1 LNDALVIR
9 PAVEADVEAMADWT
23 ARVPLFAEHGIT
35 AAGVARQLRAALED
49 PGASLLVAE
58 WGGGPVGFAHFLLKG
73 GFGRSG
79 YLKLLS
85 VDGRLRSQGVGRA
98 LMAELEL
105 RFLQPNG
112 LFLLCTHTN
121 TAARRFYEKLGYAQV
136 GEVPDYL
143 TPGLQEVIYF
153 KPAPRSAAP

>member
-9 PAVEADVEAMADWT
+9 PAVEADLESMADWT

-35 AAGVARQLRAALED
+35 AAGVVRQLRAALED

-58 WGGGPVGFAHFLLKG
+58 RGGVPVGFAHFLLKG

-85 VDGRLRSQGVGRA
+85 VDERVRSQGVGRA

-105 RFLQPNG
+105 RFLAPNG

-121 TAARRFYEKLGYAQV
+121 LGARRFYEGLGYTQV

-153 KPAPRSAAP
+153 KPAPMV

>member
-49 PGASLLVAE
+49 PGASLLAATLEGV
-58 WGGGPVGFAHFLLKG
+58 PVGFAHFLLKG

-85 VDGRLRSQGVGRA
+85 VDGAVRLQGVGRA
-98 LMAELEL
+98 LMGDLEL
-105 RFLQPNG
+105 RFLAPNG
-112 LFLLCTHTN
+112 LFLLCTHT
-121 TAARRFYEKLGYAQV
+121 TSAARRFYESLGYAQL
-136 GEVPDYL
+136 GEVPDDL
-143 TPGLQEVIYF
+143 TPGLQEVIYV
-153 KPAPRSAAP
+153 KPALKGAAP

>member
-1 LNDALVIR
+1 MNDALVIR

-49 PGASLLVAE
+49 PGASLLAATLEGV
-58 WGGGPVGFAHFLLKG
+58 PVGFAHFLLKG

-85 VDGRLRSQGVGRA
+85 VDGAVRSQGVGRA

-105 RFLQPNG
+105 RFLAPNG

-121 TAARRFYEKLGYAQV
+121 TAARRFYEALGYAQV

-153 KPAPRSAAP
+153 KAAPRGAAP

>member
-1 LNDALVIR
+1 MNDALVIR
-9 PAVEADVEAMADWT
+9 PAVEGDVEAMAAWT

-35 AAGVARQLRAALED
+35 AAGVARQLRAALTD
-49 PGASLLVAE
+49 AGASLLVAE
-58 WGGGPVGFAHFLLKG
+58 RGGGPVGFAHFLRQG

-85 VDGRLRSQGVGRA
+85 VDGAVRSQGVGRA
-98 LMAELEL
+98 LMAALEEAYG
-105 RFLQPNG
+105 RPNG

-121 TAARRFYEKLGYAQV
+121 LGARRFYEGLGYAQV

-143 TPGLQEVIYF
+143 TPGLREVIYF
-153 KPAPRSAAP
+153 KAAPRGAAP

>member
-1 LNDALVIR
+1 VR
-9 PAVEADVEAMADWT
+9 
-23 ARVPLFAEHGIT
+23 
-35 AAGVARQLRAALED
+35 
-49 PGASLLVAE
+49 
-58 WGGGPVGFAHFLLKG
+58 PVGFAHFLLKG

-85 VDGRLRSQGVGRA
+85 VDERVRSQGVGRA

-105 RFLQPNG
+105 RFLSPNG

-121 TAARRFYEKLGYAQV
+121 LGARRFYEALGYQQIGA
-136 GEVPDYL
+136 VPDYL

-153 KPAPRSAAP
+153 KAAPKGAAA